1 MYIEPIDRHIAFL
14 TIAGEEVTTLSFS
27 LYDVATGEEIHG
39 ADEQIN
45 FSNNATLGDL
55 MEPYVIHFRSLA
67 GMDEF
72 GRQVHVFPNP
82 VSRGA
87 NVSLGMTEDT
97 SGEVQVEIINALGA
111 VLSVETSTKLPSSIK
126 APEVSG
132 VYTLR
137 ITVKGKGT
145 CYRKLVVR

>member
-1 MYIEPIDRHIAFL
+1 
-14 TIAGEEVTTLSFS
+14 
-27 LYDVATGEEIHG
+27 
-39 ADEQIN
+39 
-45 FSNNATLGDL
+45 